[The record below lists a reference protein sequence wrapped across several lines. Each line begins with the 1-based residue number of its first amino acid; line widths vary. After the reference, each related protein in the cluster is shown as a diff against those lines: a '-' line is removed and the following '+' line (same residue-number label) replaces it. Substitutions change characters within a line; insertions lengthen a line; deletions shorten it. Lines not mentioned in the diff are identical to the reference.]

1 MTLTKLQQQKSF
13 KNLVVATL
21 KIILSGG
28 IIGLF
33 HAYDFW
39 VGLLLFTRLVTFLYK
54 DYFKATERNWILLAG
69 MIITGF
75 LGVCV
80 EIWGISFQYWEYHDL
95 TNNRQFPYWLPFA
108 WMFAFRFIYMLESKL
123 IISLG
128 LKKMRHKTWLAIF
141 ITAFFPAFGEVIT
154 INLGVWTYSWPYQ
167 ILGVPIYAIVL
178 LVIMHMGINFVL
190 GLWVKKKKINDPVF
204 VSGE

>member
-1 MTLTKLQQQKSF
+1 MTLTKLQQKKSF
-13 KNLVVATL
+13 KNLVIAIL
-21 KIILSGG
+21 KITLSGG
-28 IIGLF
+28 IIGVF
-33 HAYDFW
+33 HEYDFW
-39 VGLLLFTRLVTFLYK
+39 VGLLLFTRLIIFLYK

-108 WMFAFRFIYMLESKL
+108 WMFAFRFIYMLETKL
-123 IISLG
+123 IFSLG
-128 LKKMRHKTWLAIF
+128 LKKMSHKTWLAIF

-204 VSGE
+204 ISEK

>member
-1 MTLTKLQQQKSF
+1 MTLTKLQQKKSF
-13 KNLVVATL
+13 KNLVTAIL
-21 KIILSGG
+21 KITLSGG
-28 IIGLF
+28 IIGFF
-33 HAYDFW
+33 HEYDFW
-39 VGLLLFTRLVTFLYK
+39 VGLLLFTRLIAFLYK

-69 MIITGF
+69 MVITGF

-95 TNNRQFPYWLPFA
+95 SNNRQFPYWLPFA
-108 WMFAFRFIYMLESKL
+108 WMFAFRFIYKLESKL

-128 LKKMRHKTWLAIF
+128 LKKMSHKTWLAIF

-204 VSGE
+204 VSGK